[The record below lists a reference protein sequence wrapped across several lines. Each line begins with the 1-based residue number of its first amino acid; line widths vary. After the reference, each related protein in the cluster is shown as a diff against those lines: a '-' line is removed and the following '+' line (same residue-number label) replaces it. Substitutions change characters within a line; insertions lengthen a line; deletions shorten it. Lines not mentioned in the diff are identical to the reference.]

1 MLGQCASLAHLMM
14 MMIVYWYSFSNH
26 YTREC
31 IHTCERERTC
41 GPSQSSPGFML
52 APSSWCRHA
61 LHAHHPPS
69 PPCLVSSQAGFGMQC
84 YSPLH
89 ARWPQ
94 CVYRGRVQAD
104 PVYLWSSLHAPPRL
118 HRQLI
123 YTYGFSPHNLTTFRF
138 RLWLP
143 SAPASPPE
151 ASTAI
156 FSSAFL
162 PSRRS
167 FLLPPVPLL
176 HYFCRVC
183 ARTTLPPLRLG

>member
-1 MLGQCASLAHLMM
+1 MVLGFQCIQMSPVRAISIQMASMMM

-104 PVYLWSSLHAPPRL
+104 PVYLWSSLHAPL
-118 HRQLI
+118 DYIDNLYIHMA
-123 YTYGFSPHNLTTFRF
+123 SHLTT
-138 RLWLP
+138 
-143 SAPASPPE
+143 
-151 ASTAI
+151 
-156 FSSAFL
+156 
-162 PSRRS
+162 
-167 FLLPPVPLL
+167 
-176 HYFCRVC
+176 
-183 ARTTLPPLRLG
+183 

>member
-1 MLGQCASLAHLMM
+1 
-14 MMIVYWYSFSNH
+14 MIVYWYSFSNH

-41 GPSQSSPGFML
+41 GSSQSSPGSML

-176 HYFCRVC
+176 HYYYFFFFFLFFAAYAL
-183 ARTTLPPLRLG
+183 ARRCLRCG

>member
-1 MLGQCASLAHLMM
+1 M
-14 MMIVYWYSFSNH
+14 MMIVYWYLFSNH

-41 GPSQSSPGFML
+41 GSSQSFPGFVL
-52 APSSWCRHA
+52 APASWCRHA
-61 LHAHHPPS
+61 SHAHHLLS

-84 YSPLH
+84 CSPLH

-118 HRQLI
+118 RRQLI

-143 SAPASPPE
+143 SAPAPPPE
-151 ASTAI
+151 ASTAV
-156 FSSAFL
+156 FSSAFS

-167 FLLPPVPLL
+167 FLPPPVPLL